1 MYNSPPSCKYSTLY
15 STPLRR
21 RCYKI
26 VRARVVWYSPTRR
39 DDATGRPAPAGT
51 DEDDGKRSATCCE
64 QRRRRRRRRRR
75 LLSARESSSLPPPPA
90 GPRPVTCMMSGGT
103 SVTSPNDARVHHRPA
118 PGFVKDDQAT
128 RAQDGRGRGVECS
141 ATERNGPSA
150 RGFVPPGRRG
160 WSGGRRRAWST
171 RPLRDGVRTARSW
184 PRGVQGLVLVVQ
196 VCSGHVPPSTTL
208 RPKTERPR
216 PIPGG
221 CPRDGTRKWT
231 RCSAPLRSQTI
242 QMRGDLS
249 PLSFLLGVRGAGS
262 IEG

>member
-1 MYNSPPSCKYSTLY
+1 MDVDPFPLIPPSCKYSTLY

-160 WSGGRRRAWST
+160 WRTEEGLEHASPSRRGAHGTLVASWGSGVGF
-171 RPLRDGVRTARSW
+171 
-184 PRGVQGLVLVVQ
+184 
-196 VCSGHVPPSTTL
+196 
-208 RPKTERPR
+208 
-216 PIPGG
+216 G
-221 CPRDGTRKWT
+221 CP
-231 RCSAPLRSQTI
+231 S
-242 QMRGDLS
+242 M
-249 PLSFLLGVRGAGS
+249 
-262 IEG
+262 